1 MLRRRMSSRAVKVG
15 MLGTLSMSLAAC
27 GGNSYTADCVD
38 GYSHSGGQYKV
49 TRDGDCDSG
58 GNGGRYFWYYGGTA
72 TGAGYVYK
80 GTTLKPRKG
89 EIKSKSGRTLQ
100 RGGFGSGFSSGG

>member
-27 GGNSYTADCVD
+27 GSSYSASCVD
-38 GYSHSGGQYKV
+38 GTDRGTFGYKV
-49 TRDGDCDSG
+49 VDDDRCDYG
-58 GNGGRYFWYYGGTA
+58 GNGGRYFWYYNGSGSN
-72 TGAGYVYK
+72 GYVSG

-89 EIKSKSGRTLQ
+89 TIKTKSGRTLQ
-100 RGGFGSGFSSGG
+100 RGGFGSKSSSGS